1 MGGVMGK
8 DVDVDELASVG
19 RQWLQ
24 FSKDVYGYG
33 KKQYETFAVPQLQ
46 EIKNIVS
53 GSYSSPLASKMM
65 AAPTQM
71 AAQASEQAKQQ
82 VLEGGLGPVQTQR
95 LLSAIDTERVKEL
108 STQAMSMI
116 GGMLDALLSGG
127 QFAYQTGT
135 QGAIGFGQIGGNM
148 LQTAYSLQAQAQM
161 QQNKMLADSIGRI
174 VSLGTFITGPMGLGL
189 WGAAK

>member
-8 DVDVDELASVG
+8 DVDVGELASVG

-46 EIKNIVS
+46 EMKNIVS
-53 GSYSSPLASKMM
+53 GNYSSPLASKMM
-65 AAPTQM
+65 AAPAQA

-95 LLSAIDTERVKEL
+95 LLSTIDTERMKEL

-116 GGMLDALLSGG
+116 GNMLQSLLTGG
-127 QFAYQTGT
+127 QFAYQTGI
-135 QGAIGFGQIGGNM
+135 QGAIGFGQIGSNM
-148 LQTAYSLQAQAQM
+148 LQTAYSLQTQAQM
-161 QQNKMLADSIGRI
+161 EQNKLLADSIGSI
-174 VSLGTFITGPMGLGL
+174 VSLGTFITGPKGLGL

>member
-1 MGGVMGK
+1 MGK
-8 DVDVDELASVG
+8 DVDIDPLVSLG
-19 RQWLQ
+19 RDWLR

-46 EIKNIVS
+46 EMRRIV
-53 GSYSSPLASKMM
+53 GGYYSSPLASKMM

-82 VLEGGLGPVQTQR
+82 VLEAGLGPVQTQR
-95 LLSAIDTERVKEL
+95 LLSTIDMERVKEL

-116 GGMLDALLSGG
+116 GNMLQALLTGG

-135 QGAIGFGQIGGNM
+135 QGAIGFGQIGSNM

-161 QQNKMLADSIGRI
+161 QQNKMLADSIGNI
-174 VSLGTFITGPMGLGL
+174 VSLGMFITGPMGFGL
-189 WGAAK
+189 WGVKK

>member
-1 MGGVMGK
+1 MGGMMGK
-8 DVDVDELASVG
+8 DVDIGPLVRLG
-19 RQWLQ
+19 REWLG

-33 KKQYETFAVPQLQ
+33 KKQYETFAVPQL
-46 EIKNIVS
+46 EEMKRIVS
-53 GSYSSPLASKMM
+53 GNYSSPLASKMM
-65 AAPTQM
+65 AAPTQ
-71 AAQASEQAKQQ
+71 AATQAAEQAKQQ

-95 LLSAIDTERVKEL
+95 LLSTIDTERVKDL

-116 GGMLDALLSGG
+116 DNMLQSLLTGG

-135 QGAIGFGQIGGNM
+135 QGAVGFGQIGSNM
-148 LQTAYSLQAQAQM
+148 LQTAYTLQAQAQM
-161 QQNKMLADSIGRI
+161 QQNKMLADSIGSI